1 VQLRRADVRLTL
13 VSRVYCH
20 LCSEMAEAL
29 QPLADEFGVGVDIL
43 DVDADPAL
51 EARYDQLVPVLL
63 HDGRELCHYVLDV
76 GKVRDYLNEIG

>member
-29 QPLADEFGVGVDIL
+29 QPLADEFGVEGPGWADL
-43 DVDADPAL
+43 ADALADW
-51 EARYDQLVPVLL
+51 EARLL
-63 HDGRELCHYVLDV
+63 AEVAPA
-76 GKVRDYLNEIG
+76 